1 VIGVAALVAAA
12 VLGVSDATLLAGEL
26 PRIHPQAP
34 AGFGAAATDLRTKLP
49 ELDDDQAIVG
59 FMRLAASLGPRNG
72 HTGIFPL
79 DPGNR
84 RPFHEFPLLPYEFA
98 DGVYVVREAG
108 GSDLVGARLEAVGGV
123 PVDEVLARV
132 RPLVPHDNDASV
144 RAFRFMY
151 LMNAE
156 VLAGLGIAPRFTF
169 VARDGRTVDRSPAP
183 ISAAAY
189 SRAFGGFRLWPAGV
203 AHARDRSAPTR
214 LSTLAGGRVVYFVY
228 NDTTQ
233 FVQDDAAA
241 LLRLAAEPRVRRVVV
256 DLRNNPGGDNH
267 TYPPVID
274 ALHRLAVEQHKEVA
288 VLAGRATFSAAAN
301 FLADLESSVR
311 FLLVGEDT
319 GGAPNLYGDVTPV
332 DLPQTGLR
340 VEVATTWWVK
350 SRLGE
355 RDPRLTFRPDIVV
368 RPTAPAWF
376 AGRDPA
382 LAAALRAPYAKA
394 RTVH

>member
-1 VIGVAALVAAA
+1 MIQLAAALAALVVGAGDVN
-12 VLGVSDATLLAGEL
+12 VLRTEL
-26 PRIHPQAP
+26 PAIHPDPWHEVAKQSWDAQAE
-34 AGFGAAATDLRTKLP
+34 ALRADPTV
-49 ELDDDQAIVG
+49 VG
-59 FMRLAASLGPRNG
+59 FMRLVAALGPRNG

-84 RPFHEFPLLPYEFA
+84 RAFHEYPLLPYEFA
-98 DGVYVVREAG
+98 DGVFVLRQIG
-108 GSDLVGARLEAVGGV
+108 GSDLVGARLQAVGGL
-123 PVDEVLARV
+123 PIGDVLERV
-132 RPLVPHDNDASV
+132 RPLVPRDNDSSV

-169 VARDGRTVDRSPAP
+169 VLRDGRTVERSPVP

-189 SRAFGGFRLWPAGV
+189 SRALGGFRTWPAGA

-214 LSTLAGGRVVYFVY
+214 LSTLARGRVAYFVY
-228 NDTTQ
+228 NDTTRY
-233 FVQDDAAA
+233 VQDDAAA
-241 LLRLAAEPRVRRVVV
+241 LLRVAGKSRVRRVVV

-267 TYPPVID
+267 SYPPVID
-274 ALHRLAVEQHKEVA
+274 ALHRLAAKQHKEIV
-288 VLAGRATFSAAAN
+288 VLAGRVTFSAAVN
-301 FLADLESSVR
+301 FLADLESSTR

-319 GGAPNLYGDVTPV
+319 GGAPNLYGDVTPL

-340 VEVATTWWVK
+340 VEVATIWWVK

-355 RDPRLTFRPDIVV
+355 RDPRVTFHPDVV
-368 RPTAPAWF
+368 VPPTAAAWF

-382 LAAALRAPYAKA
+382 LAAALTAPFSKA